1 MSPVFSHGGL
11 RLYLLHLLSERPQH
25 GYELIQNLTDRSGG
39 TYSPSAGTIYPRL
52 AKLEEEGLVEKVADG
67 RKSVYSITTA
77 GRAELAA
84 RGDELENVE
93 LGLSDSIR
101 DLADT
106 LRGGVAE
113 AMRSL
118 RADLASAARD
128 VRDAPG
134 AEPVAV
140 PEPEHTATAHD
151 RVAEAARSVRESLRD
166 QAARARTEPERDTEA
181 DAEAEA
187 EAEAEV
193 AAERAAAALRAAEA
207 NAAITAFRSRLRQ
220 DIRRSGID
228 AVALDR
234 LRAQLDAITLR

>member
-1 MSPVFSHGGL
+1 MSAVFSHGGL

-52 AKLEEEGLVEKVADG
+52 AKLEEEGLVEKVTDG
-67 RKSVYSITTA
+67 RRSVYSITAA

-84 RGDELENVE
+84 RGDELEDVE

-101 DLADT
+101 DLAAT

-118 RADLASAARD
+118 RADLASASRD
-128 VRDAPG
+128 LRDIPSAPALDEAPAPTATTDDAPLS
-134 AEPVAV
+134 AS
-140 PEPEHTATAHD
+140 AHD
-151 RVAEAARSVRESLRD
+151 RAAATAQSVRDSLRA
-166 QAARARTEPERDTEA
+166 QADRAQAPSEPSPA
-181 DAEAEA
+181 AMS
-187 EAEAEV
+187 
-193 AAERAAAALRAAEA
+193 AAETAAAAARAAEA
-207 NAAITAFRSRLRQ
+207 NAALTRFRSRLRQ

-228 AVALDR
+228 ADTLER
-234 LRAQLDAITLR
+234 LRGQLDAIRLD

>member
-52 AKLEEEGLVEKVADG
+52 AKLEEEGLVEKVTDG
-67 RKSVYSITTA
+67 RKSVYSITAA

-128 VRDAPG
+128 VRDAPV
-134 AEPVAV
+134 AEPVAA
-140 PEPEHTATAHD
+140 PEHTATAHD

-181 DAEAEA
+181 DAEVDADA
-187 EAEAEV
+187 Q
-193 AAERAAAALRAAEA
+193 AERAAATLRAAEA
-207 NAAITAFRSRLRQ
+207 NAAITAFRSRMRQ

-228 AVALDR
+228 AAALDR
-234 LRAQLDAITLR
+234 LRAQLDAIILR